1 MEQKF
6 LKTCGYS
13 VLILALAIGIVAT
26 ATSSTFVLAQ
36 PCSAI
41 LGSPTVAVQQPYYY
55 NGNFQVT
62 VPISTSCSFFVGQLY
77 ATGTAYDTN
86 YNTNLGTTSAV
97 LTPTYSGYGY
107 TGQLTFTFPTSAQSH
122 SVQFSVSVYTSQN
135 GYYYGGPYGSLL
147 AQTASTFV
155 IAPSYYQPYPV
166 YPTYP
171 TSNYPTTNYPTYPSY
186 TLNPSSYYYSRY
198 TQGPGFYYMGGYYN
212 YYRNVNCGPS
222 NGCYHR

>member
-13 VLILALAIGIVAT
+13 VLVLALAIGIVAT
-26 ATSSTFVLAQ
+26 ATSSSFVLAQ

-41 LGSPTVAVQQPYYY
+41 VGSPTVVVQQPYYY
-55 NGNFQVT
+55 SGNFQVT
-62 VPISTSCSFFVGQLY
+62 VPVSTSCSFFVGQLY
-77 ATGTAYDTN
+77 ATGTAYDTS
-86 YNTNLGTTSAV
+86 YNTNLGTTSEV

-155 IAPSYYQPYPV
+155 IAPSYYQSYPS

-171 TSNYPTTNYPTYPSY
+171 TYPTYPSNYPSYPSY
-186 TLNPSSYYYSRY
+186 TSTPNGYYSRY
-198 TQGPGFYYMGGYYN
+198 TQGPGTYYMGGYYN
-212 YYRNVNCGPS
+212 YYHGFNCAPS
-222 NGCYHR
+222 NRCYPR